1 MKSKILFTAVITAS
15 CGQQQAQPETLKSDN
30 QSTIQDN
37 SVETREYALKVDN
50 KRDVPDCG
58 DDNSKQLVWVVET
71 SEMLTCEKRT
81 WVAID
86 LKGKAGRDGKD
97 GANGK
102 DGKDGQDGVDGQNGI
117 QGEQGIA
124 GQDGQ
129 QGIQGIQ
136 GQQGQQ
142 GQQGV
147 AGANGTDAATV
158 NVLNPDGS
166 ILGRLIDIYVVNNE
180 YYVLTPDGLRLQ
192 YEHATGVLRN
202 VYMLFS
208 GANCTGTAR
217 IMIENGVFGN
227 VFIDGRDNTTLY
239 KTTGKNLGTFNYASR
254 LPKTTGCQNSS
265 GSSLRSHAYEQITL
279 SNYPLTNTEIDNGTN

>member
-1 MKSKILFTAVITAS
+1 MKTKLLFTAVILTA
-15 CGQQQAQPETLKSDN
+15 CGQPPVENVK
-30 QSTIQDN
+30 QDN
-37 SVETREYALKVDN
+37 VSESQTNYALKVDN
-50 KRDVPDCG
+50 KRDLFECTDEH
-58 DDNSKQLVWVVET
+58 DKQLVYVVDT
-71 SEMLTCEKRT
+71 AEMLTCDKRT

-86 LKGKAGRDGKD
+86 LQGKDGKD

-217 IMIENGVFGN
+217 IMIENGLFGN
-227 VFIDGRDNTTLY
+227 VFIDGRDNTTIY

-265 GSSLRSHAYEQITL
+265 GSALRSHAFEQVTGMT
-279 SNYPLTNTEIDNGTN
+279 YPIINTEIEN